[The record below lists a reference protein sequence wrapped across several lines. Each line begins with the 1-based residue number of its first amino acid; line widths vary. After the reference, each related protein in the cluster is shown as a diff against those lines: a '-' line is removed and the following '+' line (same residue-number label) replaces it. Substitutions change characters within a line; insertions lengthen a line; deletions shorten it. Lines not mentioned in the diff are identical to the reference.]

1 MFLGLFTS
9 EDGVI
14 SAPEGSI
21 ITEDGSLVAADGTV
35 LAPPGSIV
43 TEDHQQT
50 QQHQVSL
57 VFVCLCGAAISY
69 LCSTF

>member
-1 MFLGLFTS
+1 MAS

-35 LAPPGSIV
+35 LAPPGSV
-43 TEDHQQT
+43 VAAEETGHHQQ
-50 QQHQVSL
+50 VAL
-57 VFVCLCGAAISY
+57 ILPYMRGFLFRCLILY
-69 LCSTF
+69 YMF